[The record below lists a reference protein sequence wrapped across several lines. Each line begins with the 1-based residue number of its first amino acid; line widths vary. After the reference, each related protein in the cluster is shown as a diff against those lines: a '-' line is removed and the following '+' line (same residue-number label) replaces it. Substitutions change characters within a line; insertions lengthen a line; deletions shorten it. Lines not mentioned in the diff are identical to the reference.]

1 MLTSF
6 PIEKEIKI
14 YMAYA
19 RSNDDEEFVRQFKKM
34 LKQLG
39 RLPKVTC
46 FDIGISAGTEWRKKK
61 QGQLET
67 ADIILLL
74 VSWTFL
80 DSDYCVSTEL
90 GQAIE
95 SHKSGRSRVIPIILQ
110 KCPWEDTQLNDLEPL
125 PKDGPPFE
133 EWPSWAQALNNTYEG
148 IKQVIKEL
156 QSPPKLE
163 DLTS

>member
-1 MLTSF
+1 MRSL
-6 PIEKEIKI
+6 PVQKEINI

-19 RSNDDEEFVRQFKKM
+19 RSSDDKEFVEKFKKM

-39 RLPKVTC
+39 RLHKVTC
-46 FDIGISAGTEWRKKK
+46 FDIDISAGTDWKKKK

-74 VSWTFL
+74 VSWNFL
-80 DSDYCVSTEL
+80 YSDYCVSTEL
-90 GQAIE
+90 KQAIDK
-95 SHKSGRSRVIPIILQ
+95 HKVGESRVIPVILQ
-110 KCPWEDTQLNDLEPL
+110 QCPWEDTQLNDLEPL

-133 EWPSWAQALNNTYEG
+133 EWSSWAQALHNIYEG

-156 QSPPKLE
+156 QNPPLSSE
-163 DLTS
+163 DLSG